1 MENKYIPAS
10 FLVLMG
16 TPPIRTVGSTYVCK
30 DIISKK
36 IRCIEFDAGEY
47 NIVSNVIFAM
57 LRLALYS
64 STPVKKTVL

>member
-1 MENKYIPAS
+1 
-10 FLVLMG
+10 MG

-36 IRCIEFDAGEY
+36 IRFIEFDAGEY

-64 STPVKKTVL
+64 STPVQKTVL